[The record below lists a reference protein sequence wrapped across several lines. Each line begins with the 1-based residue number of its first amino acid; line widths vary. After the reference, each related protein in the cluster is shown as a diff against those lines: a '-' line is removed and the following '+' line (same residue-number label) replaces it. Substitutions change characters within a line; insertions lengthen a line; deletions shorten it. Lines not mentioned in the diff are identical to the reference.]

1 MTISGGPVF
10 WLLATLAVAAVVIFF
25 ERFFELRRVQID
37 WQDFVKGVINVLAS
51 GNADEALAICED
63 TAVPVANV
71 VATAIR
77 HRDASARV
85 LREAVDSQGRA
96 EIGRLDRRLAA
107 LAIIGQI
114 APLLGLLGTVVG
126 FIKTVL
132 IVNSQELVTRAD
144 LLNASMEALLSA
156 ALGLGVAIPVAVMY
170 GMLRVRMER
179 IVVEM
184 EAAALYL
191 NAAAAGKNALALLTI
206 SDSLV
211 TGEALPA
218 EERQNS
224 FTKMMEIAL
233 EIA

>member
-10 WLLATLAVAAVVIFF
+10 WLLVALAVAAVVIFF

-37 WQDFVKGVINVLAS
+37 WQDFVKGVINVLGG
-51 GNADEALAICED
+51 GNAEEALAICED
-63 TAVPVANV
+63 TAVPVASV

-77 HRDASARV
+77 HRDAGARV

-96 EIGRLDRRLAA
+96 EISRLDRRLAA

-114 APLLGLLGTVVG
+114 SPLIGLLGTIIG

-132 IVNSQELVTRAD
+132 LINSQELVARAD
-144 LLNASMEALLSA
+144 LLNSSMEALLSA

-170 GMLRVRMER
+170 DVLRVRMER

-184 EAAALYL
+184 EAAASQ
-191 NAAAAGKNALALLTI
+191 I
-206 SDSLV
+206 
-211 TGEALPA
+211 TGYIATREA
-218 EERQNS
+218 
-224 FTKMMEIAL
+224 KK
-233 EIA
+233 

>member
-10 WLLATLAVAAVVIFF
+10 WMLVALAVAAVVIFF

-37 WQDFVKGVINVLAS
+37 WQDFVKGVINVLGG
-51 GNADEALAICED
+51 GNAEEALAICED
-63 TAVPVANV
+63 TAVPVASV

-77 HRDASARV
+77 HRDAGARV

-96 EIGRLDRRLAA
+96 EISRLDRRLAA

-114 APLLGLLGTVVG
+114 SPLIGLLGTIIG

-132 IVNSQELVTRAD
+132 LINSQELVARAD
-144 LLNASMEALLSA
+144 LLNSSMEALLSA

-170 GMLRVRMER
+170 GVLRVRMER

-184 EAAALYL
+184 EAAASQ
-191 NAAAAGKNALALLTI
+191 I
-206 SDSLV
+206 
-211 TGEALPA
+211 TGYIATREA
-218 EERQNS
+218 
-224 FTKMMEIAL
+224 KK
-233 EIA
+233 